1 MIPFLVRFSIK
12 TIFCKKN
19 LVIIMELVYNESVLS
34 VFRKDDPMNDIDK
47 LYALWCEKATEPEVA
62 AELLAIEG
70 NREEILDRFW
80 QNLAFGTGGLRGVLG
95 AGTNRM
101 NVYTVGQ
108 ATQGLADYLNEDF
121 KEPSVAIGYDS
132 RINSDKFARYA
143 ATVLAAN
150 GVKVFL
156 YKELMPTPIV
166 AYAVRRLGCSSGIVI
181 TASHNPSKYNGYK
194 CYDERG
200 YQMTDEAAAK
210 TLDYI
215 NKCDIFADVKTVDFD
230 AAIADGRIEY
240 IADDFLDDYYAKVLS
255 RMVNPQACA
264 DAGLSVIYTPLNG
277 TGNKPVRKILSMA
290 GVKDVTVVPSQELP
304 DGGFPTCPFPNPEIR
319 EAFNEALKL
328 AEAKKADL
336 LLATDP
342 DCDRVGIAVLTN
354 GAYKLLTGND
364 VGCMLC
370 DYILGQK
377 QMKRALAEKPV
388 VIKSIVSTEMA
399 AAVAQSY
406 GAIVENVLTGFKYI
420 GERMTELENNGEAD
434 RFEIGFEESYGY
446 LTGMHTRDK
455 DAVNAS
461 LLICEMAS
469 FYKLQGKTLADVMD
483 ELRGRFGYWDNQLFN
498 YYFEGADGMAKM
510 VGMMEALRTNSPSE
524 LGGRKV
530 AVMTDYKLRKAVDM
544 TDGSESPVTLPP
556 SNVVVLQMDNGDKV
570 IVRPAGTEPKLKI
583 YTMAQGDDE
592 AQAKAQTKR
601 YESEMS
607 AILGISK

>member
-1 MIPFLVRFSIK
+1 MYS
-12 TIFCKKN
+12 
-19 LVIIMELVYNESVLS
+19 YNY
-34 VFRKDDPMNDIDK
+34 VFRKDDSMNDIDK

-62 AELLAIEG
+62 AELKSVEG
-70 NREEILDRFW
+70 NHDEILDRFW

-108 ATQGLADYLNEDF
+108 ATQGLANYLNEDF
-121 KEPSVAIGYDS
+121 ENPSVAIGYDS

-150 GVKVFL
+150 GVKVYL

-166 AYAVRRLGCSSGIVI
+166 AYAVRRLSCSSGIVI

-210 TLDYI
+210 TLRFI
-215 NKCDIFADVKTVDFD
+215 NACDMFADVKTVDFD
-230 AAIADGRIEY
+230 AAIADGSIDY
-240 IADDFLDDYYAKVLS
+240 IPDGFLDDYFEKVLS
-255 RMVNPQACA
+255 RMVNPDACKK
-264 DAGLSVIYTPLNG
+264 AGLSVIYTPLNG
-277 TGNKPVRKILSMA
+277 TGNKPVRKVLAMA
-290 GVKDVTVVPSQELP
+290 GVEDVTVVPSQELP
-304 DGGFPTCPFPNPEIR
+304 DGKFPTCPFPNPEIR
-319 EAFNEALKL
+319 EAFNEALAL
-328 AEAKKADL
+328 AENKKADL

-354 GAYKLLTGND
+354 GEYKLLTGND
-364 VGCMLC
+364 VGCLLC

-377 QMKRALAEKPV
+377 KAKNAMAAEPV

-399 AAVAQSY
+399 AAVAESY
-406 GAIVENVLTGFKYI
+406 GAQVENVLTGFKYI
-420 GERMTELENNGEAD
+420 GERMTELENAGEAD

-469 FYKLQGKTLADVMD
+469 FYKLQGKTLVDVMG
-483 ELRGRFGYWDNQLFN
+483 ELYSRFGYWNNQLFN

-510 VGMMEALRTNSPSE
+510 VAMMDALRGNYPAQ

-530 AVMTDYKLRKAVDM
+530 AFVTDYKLRTSVNMASGEKEA
-544 TDGSESPVTLPP
+544 VTLPV
-556 SNVVVLQMDNGDKV
+556 SNVIVLQMDNKDKV

-583 YTMAQGDDE
+583 YAMVQGDGEE
-592 AQAKAQTKR
+592 AAKAQTEK
-601 YESEMS
+601 YEAEMT
-607 AILGISK
+607 AILGITK

>member
-1 MIPFLVRFSIK
+1 
-12 TIFCKKN
+12 
-19 LVIIMELVYNESVLS
+19 
-34 VFRKDDPMNDIDK
+34 MNDIDQ

-62 AELLAIEG
+62 AELKSVAG
-70 NREEILDRFW
+70 DHEEILDRFW
-80 QNLAFGTGGLRGVLG
+80 QNLAFGTGGLRGILG

-108 ATQGLADYLNEDF
+108 ATQGLANYLNEDF
-121 KEPSVAIGYDS
+121 ENPSVAIGYDS

-150 GVKVFL
+150 GVKVYL

-166 AYAVRRLGCSSGIVI
+166 AYAVRRLKCSSGIVL

-210 TLDYI
+210 TLGYI
-215 NKCDIFADVKTVDFD
+215 NACDIFADVKTVDFD
-230 AAIADGRIEY
+230 AALADGRIEY
-240 IADDFLDDYYAKVLS
+240 IPDDFLDDYFEKVLS
-255 RMVNPQACA
+255 RMVNPDVC
-264 DAGLSVIYTPLNG
+264 DKAGLSVIYTPLNG
-277 TGNKPVRKILSMA
+277 TGNKPVRKVLAMA
-290 GVKDVTVVPSQELP
+290 GVRDVTVVPSQELP
-304 DGGFPTCPFPNPEIR
+304 DGSFPTCPFPNPEIR
-319 EAFNEALKL
+319 EAFHEALKL
-328 AEAKKADL
+328 AETKKADL

-342 DCDRVGIAVLTN
+342 DCDRVGIAVLT
-354 GAYKLLTGND
+354 GGEYKLLTGND
-364 VGCMLC
+364 VGCQLV
-370 DYILGQK
+370 DYILSQK
-377 QMKRALAEKPV
+377 QAKGALAEHPV

-399 AAVAQSY
+399 TAVAESY
-406 GAIVENVLTGFKYI
+406 GAQVENVLTGFKYI

-469 FYKLQGKTLADVMD
+469 YYKLQGKTLVDVMNG
-483 ELRGRFGYWDNQLFN
+483 LYARFGYWNNELFN

-510 VGMMEALRTNSPSE
+510 VAMMDALRKCYPAS

-530 AVMTDYKLRKAVDM
+530 AFVTDYKLRRTVNM
-544 TDGSESPVTLPP
+544 ESGTEEPVTLPV
-556 SNVVVLQMDNGDKV
+556 SNVIVLKMDNRDEV

-583 YTMAQGDDE
+583 YAMVQGED
-592 AQAKAQTKR
+592 AAAARAQTQR
-601 YESEMS
+601 YEAEMTG
-607 AILGISK
+607 ILGITK

>member
-1 MIPFLVRFSIK
+1 
-12 TIFCKKN
+12 
-19 LVIIMELVYNESVLS
+19 
-34 VFRKDDPMNDIDK
+34 MNDIDK

-62 AELLAIEG
+62 AELKSVEG
-70 NREEILDRFW
+70 NHDEILDRFW

-108 ATQGLADYLNEDF
+108 ATQGLANYLNEDF
-121 KEPSVAIGYDS
+121 ENPSVAIGYDS

-150 GVKVFL
+150 GVKVYL

-166 AYAVRRLGCSSGIVI
+166 AYAVRRLSCSSGIVI

-210 TLDYI
+210 TLRFI
-215 NKCDIFADVKTVDFD
+215 NACDMFADVKTVDFD
-230 AAIADGRIEY
+230 AAIADGSIDY
-240 IADDFLDDYYAKVLS
+240 IPDGFLDDYFEKVLS
-255 RMVNPQACA
+255 RMVNPDACKK
-264 DAGLSVIYTPLNG
+264 AGLSVIYTPLNG
-277 TGNKPVRKILSMA
+277 TGNKPVRKVLAMA
-290 GVKDVTVVPSQELP
+290 GVEDVTVVPSQELP
-304 DGGFPTCPFPNPEIR
+304 DGKFPTCPFPNPEIR
-319 EAFNEALKL
+319 EAFNEALAL
-328 AEAKKADL
+328 AENKKADL

-354 GAYKLLTGND
+354 GEYKLLTGND
-364 VGCMLC
+364 VGCLLC

-377 QMKRALAEKPV
+377 KAKNAMAAEPV

-399 AAVAQSY
+399 AAVAESY
-406 GAIVENVLTGFKYI
+406 GAQVENVLTGFKYI
-420 GERMTELENNGEAD
+420 GERMTELENAGEAD

-469 FYKLQGKTLADVMD
+469 FYKLQGKTLVDVMG
-483 ELRGRFGYWDNQLFN
+483 ELYSRFGYWNNQLFN

-510 VGMMEALRTNSPSE
+510 VAMMDALRGNYPAQ

-530 AVMTDYKLRKAVDM
+530 AFVTDYKLRTSVNMASGEKEA
-544 TDGSESPVTLPP
+544 VTLPV
-556 SNVVVLQMDNGDKV
+556 SNVIVLQMDNKDKV

-583 YTMAQGDDE
+583 YAMVQGDGEE
-592 AQAKAQTKR
+592 AAKAQTEK
-601 YESEMS
+601 YEAEMT
-607 AILGISK
+607 AILGITK